1 MGEKIRALREAKGI
15 SQRELAEALGVDQ
28 SAVSNWERGKAE
40 PTAFNIR
47 RIADLLGVEPGDL
60 F

>member
-1 MGEKIRALREAKGI
+1 MGDNIRALREAKGI

-47 RIADLLGVEPGDL
+47 RLADLLGVKPGDL

>member
-1 MGEKIRALREAKGI
+1 MGDKIRALREARGM
-15 SQRELAEALGVDQ
+15 SQLELAEALGLRQ
-28 SAVSNWERGKAE
+28 SAIALWETGKNE

-47 RIADLLGVEPGDL
+47 RLADLFGVPPGDL

>member
-1 MGEKIRALREAKGI
+1 MGAKIRECRERKGL
-15 SQRELAEALGVDQ
+15 SQKELADALGIDQ
-28 SAVSNWERGKAE
+28 SAVSNWERGLSE

-47 RIADLLGVEPGDL
+47 RLADLLGVKPGDL